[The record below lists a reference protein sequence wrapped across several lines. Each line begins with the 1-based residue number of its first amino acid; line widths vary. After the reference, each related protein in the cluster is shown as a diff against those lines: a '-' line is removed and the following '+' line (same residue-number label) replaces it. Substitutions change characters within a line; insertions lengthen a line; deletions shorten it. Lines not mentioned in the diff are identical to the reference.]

1 MKILW
6 KKGKSYKKIAK
17 FVTKLTRKKILI
29 FTLTLLLFIWQ
40 ILDGEIELTLLK
52 NIKIYFFNFFN

>member
-17 FVTKLTRKKILI
+17 VVTKLTRKKILI
-29 FTLTLLLFIWQ
+29 FTLTLLLFIWW
-40 ILDGEIELTLLK
+40 ILDDEIELTLFK

>member
-17 FVTKLTRKKILI
+17 VVTKSTHKKILI
-29 FTLTLLLFIWQ
+29 FTLTLLLFIWW
-40 ILDGEIELTLLK
+40 ILDDEIELTLFK

>member
-17 FVTKLTRKKILI
+17 VVTKLTCKEILI
-29 FTLTLLLFIWQ
+29 FTLTLLLFIWW
-40 ILDGEIELTLLK
+40 ILDDEIELTLFK

>member
-1 MKILW
+1 MKILR
-6 KKGKSYKKIAK
+6 KKGKPYKKIAEVVIISTHK
-17 FVTKLTRKKILI
+17 KLLI

-40 ILDGEIELTLLK
+40 ILDGEVELSLLK

>member
-29 FTLTLLLFIWQ
+29 FTLTLLLFIWW
-40 ILDGEIELTLLK
+40 ILDDEIELTLFK
-52 NIKIYFFNFFN
+52 KIKIYFFNFFN

>member
-29 FTLTLLLFIWQ
+29 FTLTLLLFIWW
-40 ILDGEIELTLLK
+40 ILDDEIELILFK

>member
-17 FVTKLTRKKILI
+17 VVTKFTRKKILI
-29 FTLTLLLFIWQ
+29 FTLTLLLFIWW
-40 ILDGEIELTLLK
+40 ILDDEIELTLFK

>member
-17 FVTKLTRKKILI
+17 VVTKLTRKKILI

-40 ILDGEIELTLLK
+40 ILDGRIELTLLK
-52 NIKIYFFNFFN
+52 NIFL

>member
-6 KKGKSYKKIAK
+6 KKGKSYKKITK

-29 FTLTLLLFIWQ
+29 FTLTLLLFIWW
-40 ILDGEIELTLLK
+40 ILDAEIELTLFK

>member
-29 FTLTLLLFIWQ
+29 FTLTLLLFIWW
-40 ILDGEIELTLLK
+40 ILDDEIELTLFK

>member
-29 FTLTLLLFIWQ
+29 FTLTLLLFIWW
-40 ILDGEIELTLLK
+40 ILDDEIELTLF
-52 NIKIYFFNFFN
+52 KI